1 MKGRAFEDRSA
12 ISDSV
17 NLRLDSRQIAFWL
30 LVAFL
35 LAVLAALI
43 VTIWSVPPTVRLLAG
58 AVVVPIVA
66 VTVLLLYFER
76 RGRRWSFAGAAVLG
90 VLGVTLRLIVNS
102 RPSLEVGGGLP
113 IEVTVAYVALGLAV
127 AGTSLWASLP

>member
-90 VLGVTLRLIVNS
+90 LIGVTLRLIVNS

-113 IEVTVAYVALGLAV
+113 IEVTVAYVALGMAV

>member
-1 MKGRAFEDRSA
+1 MKGRAFEDGSA
-12 ISDSV
+12 ISDST

-90 VLGVTLRLIVNS
+90 LIGVTLRLIVNS

-113 IEVTVAYVALGLAV
+113 IEVTVAYVALGMAV